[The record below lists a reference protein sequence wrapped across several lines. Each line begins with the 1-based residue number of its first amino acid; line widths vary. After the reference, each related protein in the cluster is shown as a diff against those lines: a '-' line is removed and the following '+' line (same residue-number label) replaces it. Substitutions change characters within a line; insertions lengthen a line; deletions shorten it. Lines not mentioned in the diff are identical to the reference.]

1 MRKWT
6 YLVAALLMSGTAATF
21 TSCIDNE
28 EPAGIEAMR
37 TAKADFYAAQARY
50 KAAEAAYKEASALIE
65 AEKAKQEEITTK
77 MKDLQY
83 QLAEANNKKDI
94 EAINMALE
102 QLQEAHKVTMKNY
115 ETQLAEAEAAYQT
128 ALRDLDLIVSRL
140 NSDYT
145 NEYNRIL
152 ASITAN
158 RTQYNKLAADLIDAN
173 LLLNQFSERTL
184 DTISVRGSLE
194 RTKTNAKQ
202 TLDDL
207 EAQKKLLLELNGAD
221 SQVMIELANELNTTI
236 RTKVEEYNTKVK
248 ELDNKESEENVAT
261 AAVTTKRNELQNA
274 YQPKFEATKSE
285 TYAIDPAIQH
295 EFIVDNSLQNEEY
308 VTKTEITSFMN
319 DQEII
324 NYYTFTDGNLPL
336 EIKATDLSGPITGSN
351 TTAHTMSNKLSSL
364 DGSTNNKYANI
375 DTPIKE
381 EEVNAKLPGLRA
393 WLSEIETTYNNE
405 IEDNYTPAKTA
416 YLDAR
421 ADYMI
426 DAQTSW
432 YNKVENAITAYTQI
446 TTPTDADKENL
457 IAILK
462 EYAPIRKAY
471 DGYVHITGTGDNA
484 KETWTTID
492 KTNIDATIAGNI
504 KGTAEVQSS
513 SSDSYKTSALGKMVA
528 ISTKLFGTTATPV
541 LAIPESVA
549 AEYNYTENFPT
560 GGSPAGTKPNYG
572 TSIFGQYYDAYK
584 AVKELEE
591 EIEWKELHETLSA
604 DNVKYLT
611 ETLEYENVSTIVEKD
626 ADLVSLKE
634 TELAIK
640 DEIAILEDLVGTN
653 ATVVTVQV
661 ASDNSTD
668 NDVST
673 MELKGLIAS
682 PGSMG
687 SYLSTLLSYY
697 NSVCTGNNDF
707 NSELS
712 ALESAIEDAQE
723 NLFNAEA
730 ALDNFDAGGYKLS
743 SKTSVVIGKNE
754 SEYAEI
760 SLESQINGIY
770 TYKVTVY
777 NADGS
782 TKVVNTITTTDTEFI
797 TNFKNVLNAGSDIK
811 VESEYLKVIIEAY
824 DAKVKNINA
833 QMADLDAIHLILQKE
848 LAAFMEVLN
857 ERYPEAAAAE

>member
-83 QLAEANNKKDI
+83 QLAEANNAMDI
-94 EAINMALE
+94 EAINMKLKE
-102 QLQEAHKVTMKNY
+102 LQEAHKVTMKDY
-115 ETQLAEAEAAYQT
+115 ETQLAQAEAAYQT

-221 SQVMIELANELNTTI
+221 SQAMIELANELNTTI

-248 ELDNKESEENVAT
+248 ELDNKKEEESVAT
-261 AAVTTKRNELQNA
+261 AAVTTKTNELQNA

-295 EFIVDNSLQNEEY
+295 EFIVANSLQNEEY

-336 EIKATDLSGPITGSN
+336 EIKATDLTHTITGTN
-351 TTAHTMSNKLSSL
+351 TTAHGMSNKLSTL
-364 DGSTNNKYANI
+364 DGSTNNKYTNI

-381 EEVNAKLPGLRA
+381 EEVNAKLSGLRA

-426 DAQTSW
+426 DAETSW
-432 YNKVENAITAYTQI
+432 YNKVENAITAYTRI
-446 TTPTDADKENL
+446 TTPTDADKDNL
-457 IAILK
+457 IAILT

-492 KTNIDATIAGNI
+492 KTNITVTIANDI
-504 KGTAEVQSS
+504 KGTANVLTTNNDGYE
-513 SSDSYKTSALGKMVA
+513 TSALGKMVA

-541 LAIPESVA
+541 LAIPDTVA

-560 GGSPAGTKPNYG
+560 TGTISGTKPNYDG
-572 TSIFGQYYDAYK
+572 ASIFGQYYNAYK

-591 EIEWKELHETLSA
+591 EIEWKALHETLSA
-604 DNVKYLT
+604 DQVKYYT
-611 ETLEYENVSTIVEKD
+611 ETLEYENVTNIVKKD
-626 ADLVSLKE
+626 PDLVALKE

-640 DEIAILEDLVGTN
+640 DEIAILEDLVGRN

-661 ASDNSTD
+661 ASDNSND
-668 NDVST
+668 NNVST
-673 MELKGLIAS
+673 MALKGLIAS

-687 SYLSTLLSYY
+687 SYLSTLYSYY
-697 NSVCTGNNDF
+697 NSVCAGNDDF
-707 NSELS
+707 NSELT
-712 ALESAIEDAQE
+712 ALKSAIEDAQE
-723 NLFNAEA
+723 SLFNAEA
-730 ALDNFDAGGYKLS
+730 ALDNFDAGGYELS
-743 SKTSVVIGKNE
+743 SKTTVIIGKNE
-754 SEYAEI
+754 SEYTEI
-760 SLESQINGIY
+760 SLISQSGNTY
-770 TYKVTVY
+770 TYQVTVY
-777 NADGS
+777 NADGT
-782 TKVVNTITTTDTEFI
+782 TKTVSTITTTDTNFS
-797 TNFKNVLNAGSDIK
+797 TNFENLLKAGSDIK
-811 VESEYLKVIIEAY
+811 VESKYLKVIIEAHE
-824 DAKVKNINA
+824 AQVENINA

-848 LAAFMEVLN
+848 LAAFLEVLN
-857 ERYPEAAAAE
+857 ERYPEAAAE

>member
-21 TSCIDNE
+21 TSCIDNM

-37 TAKADFYAAQARY
+37 TAKAEFYSAQARY
-50 KAAEAAYKEASALIE
+50 KKAQAAWEEANALVQ

-83 QLAEANNKKDI
+83 QLAEANNAMDI
-94 EAINMALE
+94 EAINMKLE
-102 QLQEAHKVTMKNY
+102 ELQEAHKVSMKDY
-115 ETQLAEAEAAYQT
+115 QTQLADAEAAYQT

-158 RTQYNKLAADLIDAN
+158 RTQYNKLAADLIKAN

-184 DTISVRGSLE
+184 DTISVRGLLE
-194 RTKTNAKQ
+194 RTKINAKQ

-221 SQVMIELANELNTTI
+221 SQAMIELANELNTTI

-248 ELDNKESEENVAT
+248 ELDNKESEESVAT
-261 AAVTTKRNELQNA
+261 AAVTTKRNELINA

-295 EFIVDNSLQNEEY
+295 EFIVANSLQNEEY
-308 VTKTEITSFMN
+308 VTKTEIISFMN

-336 EIKATDLSGPITGSN
+336 EIKATDLTSPITGRN
-351 TTAHTMSNKLSSL
+351 TTAGAMSTTLTNL
-364 DGSTNNKYANI
+364 DASTNGKYANI

-381 EEVNAKLPGLRA
+381 EEVNAKLSGLRA

-426 DAQTSW
+426 DAETSW

-446 TTPTDADKENL
+446 TTPTDADKDNL
-457 IAILK
+457 IAILT

-492 KTNIDATIAGNI
+492 KTNITVTIANDI
-504 KGTAEVQSS
+504 KGTANVLTTNNDGYE
-513 SSDSYKTSALGKMVA
+513 TSALGEMVA
-528 ISTKLFGTTATPV
+528 ISTKLFGTTTSPV
-541 LAIPESVA
+541 LAIPDSVA

-560 GGSPAGTKPNYG
+560 SSPAGNKPNYG
-572 TSIFGQYYDAYK
+572 TSIFGQYYNAYK

-591 EIEWKELHETLSA
+591 EIEWKALHETLSA
-604 DNVKYLT
+604 DQVKYYT
-611 ETLEYENVSTIVEKD
+611 ETLEYQNVTNIVEKD
-626 ADLVSLKE
+626 PDLVTLKE

-673 MELKGLIAS
+673 MDLNGLITS

-687 SYLSTLLSYY
+687 SYLSTLLNYY
-697 NSVCTGNNDF
+697 NSVCAGNNDF
-707 NSELS
+707 NSELT
-712 ALESAIEDAQE
+712 ALKSAIEDAQE

-760 SLESQINGIY
+760 SLINQSGNTY
-770 TYKVTVY
+770 TYQVIVY
-777 NADGS
+777 NADGT
-782 TKVVNTITTTDTEFI
+782 TKTVNTITTTDANFS
-797 TNFKNVLNAGSDIK
+797 TNFNNVLNAGSDIK
-811 VESEYLKVIIEAY
+811 VESGYLKVIIEAY

-857 ERYPEAAAAE
+857 ERYPEATAGN